1 MQIQIDK
8 DKKELKSHGS
18 YAFPFQISYE
28 ELANYERNAF
38 LWHWHPEIELTLFL
52 EGEMEYQINDRIY
65 HVKKGE
71 ALFCN
76 SNTLH
81 TGHMIDSSNCCYA
94 SITFHPR
101 LLAGFQGSILES
113 KFVDAIVNNENISSI
128 HLTEDVSWQQS
139 IIQMMSHLYQY
150 RQMNNVSEYAIEIQ
164 ILLLQIWKLLYEQL
178 SLGNKTVSSS
188 QHKNIKRLK
197 TILSY
202 VNEHYQEPI
211 SLDDIATEINI
222 SKSECCRFF
231 KKHMNQSLFDYIL
244 TYRIEKSLSLLTE
257 ADTSITE
264 VASSV
269 GFSNPCYFGK
279 VFKEQMGCSPSQ
291 YRKNGK
297 IS

>member
-18 YAFPFQISYE
+18 YSFPFQISYE
-28 ELANYERNAF
+28 ELENYERNAF

-52 EGEMEYQINDRIY
+52 EGEMEYQINDCIY
-65 HVKKGE
+65 QVKKGE

-81 TGHMIDSSNCCYA
+81 TGHMIGSSNCCYA

-101 LLAGFQGSILES
+101 LLAGFKGSVLES
-113 KFVDAIVNNENISSI
+113 KFVDEIVNNENVSSI
-128 HLTEDVSWQQS
+128 HLTENVSWQQS
-139 IIQMMSHLYQY
+139 IIQMIYHLYQY
-150 RQMNNVSEYAIEIQ
+150 RQVTNISEYALEIQ
-164 ILLLQIWKLLYEQL
+164 ILLLQIWKLLYKQL
-178 SLGNKTVSSS
+178 SFGNKTISSS

-197 TILSY
+197 AILSY

-211 SLDDIATEINI
+211 TLDDISSEINI

-244 TYRIEKSLSLLTE
+244 TYRIEKSLPLLTK
-257 ADTSITE
+257 ADVNITE
-264 VASSV
+264 ISSSV

-279 VFKEQMGCSPSQ
+279 VFKKQMGCTPSQ